1 MNGPVLLGGTTRR
14 GHVACDL
21 EPAQPPEC
29 VSIELMEA
37 LCQRAQWHGNS
48 IRAASRHS
56 ARRWPGVLLR
66 HGPAGS
72 GRTRRRRAHRAL
84 DCADAGDLATSP
96 LVTIAAVHGAAYA
109 GGGGLMACCDFIVAA
124 EDTKI
129 GFPEVRRGLLSA
141 LITPVL
147 RSRLRDGD
155 LRELLLLGDPIDARR
170 AMQMGLVGRVVPME
184 RLLDEA
190 KVIAATVLLG
200 GPETVRR
207 TRGSVRESG
216 SPDISR
222 HLARALELHQQGR
235 RSDEAREG
243 LDAFLEH
250 RAGAGATFPLP
261 PGEG

>member
-1 MNGPVLLGGTTRR
+1 MDLREAAELG
-14 GHVACDL
+14 VAERTAPWIARTL
-21 EPAQPPEC
+21 E
-29 VSIELMEA
+29 
-37 LCQRAQWHGNS
+37 
-48 IRAASRHS
+48 
-56 ARRWPGVLLR
+56 
-66 HGPAGS
+66 
-72 GRTRRRRAHRAL
+72 T
-84 DCADAGDLATSP
+84 LATSP

-207 TRGSVRESG
+207 TKRMLRESG

-222 HLARALELHQQGR
+222 QPCPGVGTPPAR
-235 RSDEAREG
+235 
-243 LDAFLEH
+243 
-250 RAGAGATFPLP
+250 P
-261 PGEG
+261 P